1 MYKAS
6 YQAMEVQPMKLTAY
20 VGMALITAATLAL
33 TACGG
38 GGGGGGAFFLP
49 GGSPA
54 PAPSAIPVTAKSPV
68 LTNYSTTVF
77 ANFSGTTVSNGTNV
91 TFSIAAFKS
100 YSSNG
105 GGAAALTAQTPVASS
120 AAGKQRA
127 TVRVKS
133 NVRSDVTV
141 AVASGTLTGSKMV
154 KFIPQPD
161 KAVVHVATKKN
172 ISNLSTFSVI
182 VSNSVGTAFTSPAAP
197 APTPSAAYLP
207 QVTDGVNSFTAA
219 PGFDV
224 YTWLLLKFG
233 INTVSGNSVLDVTFM
248 KDPAATLPGV
258 PLFTVVPD
266 LANPQRLSFTNYTST
281 AGIPPAGASSYK
293 FLNAS
298 DYTLLTDYYLGA
310 TLLATQ

>member
-1 MYKAS
+1 
-6 YQAMEVQPMKLTAY
+6 MKFTAY

-38 GGGGGGAFFLP
+38 GGGGGGFFLP
-49 GGSPA
+49 GSPA
-54 PAPSAIPVTAKSPV
+54 PAPAAIPVTAKSPV

-77 ANFSGTTVSNGTNV
+77 ANFSGTSVSNGTNV

-141 AVASGTLTGSKMV
+141 AVASGTLKGSKV
-154 KFIPQPD
+154 INFIPQPD
-161 KAVVHVATKKN
+161 KAVVHVATNRN
-172 ISNLSTFSVI
+172 ISNLAAFAVTV
-182 VSNSVGTAFTSPAAP
+182 VNSLGSAFTSPTT
-197 APTPSAAYLP
+197 PTVEPSSTYKPL
-207 QVTDGVNSFTAA
+207 VINGTNSFTAA
-219 PGFDV
+219 PGSDV
-224 YTWLLLKFG
+224 YNWLLELFG
-233 INTVSGNSVLDVTFM
+233 INAVSGKSLIDITFA
-248 KDPAATLPGV
+248 KDPTATLPGI
-258 PLFTVVPD
+258 PTFAVVATPSF
-266 LANPQRLSFTNYTST
+266 PERLSFNNYTSLT
-281 AGIPPAGASSYK
+281 GTPPAGASSYRY
-293 FLNAS
+293 LNVT
-298 DYTLLTDYYLGA
+298 DYTLVTDYYLGT